1 MSISPSFSETGR
13 FSGRRMPE
21 KSNFSHTCSL
31 LSQYLKEK
39 GTFGDL
45 SLGMTCNPHG
55 KGKSEMIPPTTM
67 NLLPKIEVSREIPER
82 KDNGSDQT
90 IKSMDLFPP
99 RAGFMP
105 SVTMEDGQKIA
116 DLSAKPKPANEPQT
130 SQMTIFYGGKVLVF
144 NDFPADK
151 AKEIML
157 LVEKNMLPNSTHA
170 SASSNDCGNVF
181 SGKSTFPSTAG
192 NNPTTDRLQRP
203 PQADVSDLPIA
214 RKASLHRFL
223 EKRKGRISAKAPYQV
238 NVGSSSHAD
247 DREREDSKAWLALA
261 SMTD

>member
-45 SLGMTCNPHG
+45 SLGMTCNPKG
-55 KGKSEMIPPTTM
+55 EGKSEMIPPTTM

-82 KDNGSDQT
+82 KDNGLDQT
-90 IKSMDLFPP
+90 IKSMDLFAPH
-99 RAGFMP
+99 AGFMP
-105 SVTMEDGQKIA
+105 SVTMEDAQKMA
-116 DLSAKPKPANEPQT
+116 DLSAKPRPANELQT
-130 SQMTIFYGGKVLVF
+130 SQLTIFYGGKVLVF

-157 LVEKNMLPNSTHA
+157 LVEKNMLPNSTPA
-170 SASSNDCGNVF
+170 SASRNDCGNVF
-181 SGKSTFPSTAG
+181 PGNSTFTSTPG

-223 EKRKGRISAKAPYQV
+223 EKRKGR
-238 NVGSSSHAD
+238 
-247 DREREDSKAWLALA
+247 
-261 SMTD
+261 